1 MSNPS
6 KYVAKRQKI
15 DTSEMELTE
24 KVVFINRV
32 AKVMKG
38 GRRFHFTAVVVVGD
52 GDGHVGVALG
62 KAREVPEAIRKA
74 STIARKNMIR
84 VPMVGSTIPHPIL
97 ARFGA
102 SRVLIKPAA
111 PGTGL
116 IAGGGVRAVLE
127 GAGVTDAVTKSLGSK
142 SPANV
147 VKATIMGLS
156 QLRSPEEALARRRA
170 VSAEAAIDA

>member
-1 MSNPS
+1 MSNPD
-6 KYVAKRQKI
+6 KYIAKREKI
-15 DTSEMELTE
+15 DDSQMEITE
-24 KVVFINRV
+24 KVVYINRV

-52 GDGHVGVALG
+52 GEGHVGAALG

-74 STIARKNMIR
+74 STIARKYMITI
-84 VPMVGSTIPHPIL
+84 PMVDSTIPHPIL

-111 PGTGL
+111 AGTGL

-127 GAGVTDAVTKSLGSK
+127 GAGVKDGVTKSLGSK
-142 SPANV
+142 NPANV
-147 VKATIMGLS
+147 VKATILGLS

-170 VSAEAAIDA
+170 VSPEASSGG

>member
-1 MSNPS
+1 MSNPD
-6 KYVAKRQKI
+6 KYIARREKI
-15 DTSEMELTE
+15 DDSEMEITE

-32 AKVMKG
+32 SKVMKG

-52 GDGHVGVALG
+52 GNGHVGAALG

-74 STIARKNMIR
+74 STIARKHMITI
-84 VPMVGSTIPHPIL
+84 PMVDATIPHPIL

-111 PGTGL
+111 AGTGL

-127 GAGVTDAVTKSLGSK
+127 GAGVKDVVTKSLGSK
-142 SPANV
+142 NPANV
-147 VKATIMGLS
+147 VKATILGLS
-156 QLRSPEEALARRRA
+156 QLCSAEEALARRRA
-170 VSAEAAIDA
+170 VSPEASSGG

>member
-1 MSNPS
+1 
-6 KYVAKRQKI
+6 
-15 DTSEMELTE
+15 MELTE

-74 STIARKNMIR
+74 STIARKHMIR

-127 GAGVTDAVTKSLGSK
+127 GAGVKDAVTKSLGSK

-147 VKATIMGLS
+147 VKATILGLS
-156 QLRSPEEALARRRA
+156 QLRSPDEALARRRA
-170 VSAEAAIDA
+170 VSAEAAIDAYASH

>member
-1 MSNPS
+1 MSNPGS
-6 KYVAKRQKI
+6 YIKKREKI
-15 DTSEMELTE
+15 DDSEMELTE

-52 GDGHVGVALG
+52 GDGHVGAALG

-74 STIARKNMIR
+74 STIARKYMIT

-111 PGTGL
+111 AGTGL

-127 GAGVTDAVTKSLGSK
+127 GAGVKDVVTKSLGSK
-142 SPANV
+142 NPANV
-147 VKATIMGLS
+147 VKATMLGLS
-156 QLRSPEEALARRRA
+156 RLSSPEEALARRRA
-170 VSAEAAIDA
+170 VSAGASADG

>member
-1 MSNPS
+1 MSNPD
-6 KYVAKRQKI
+6 KYIAKREKLDDSQ
-15 DTSEMELTE
+15 MEITE
-24 KVVFINRV
+24 KVVYINRV

-52 GDGHVGVALG
+52 GDGHVGAALG

-74 STIARKNMIR
+74 STIARKYMITI
-84 VPMVGSTIPHPIL
+84 PMVDSTIPHPIL

-111 PGTGL
+111 AGTGL

-127 GAGVTDAVTKSLGSK
+127 GAGVKDVVTKSLGSK
-142 SPANV
+142 NPANV
-147 VKATIMGLS
+147 VKATILGLS

-170 VSAEAAIDA
+170 VSAEASSGG

>member
-1 MSNPS
+1 MSNPG
-6 KYVAKRQKI
+6 KYIAKREKV
-15 DTSEMELTE
+15 DTSEMEMTE

-74 STIARKNMIR
+74 STIARKHMIR
-84 VPMVGSTIPHPIL
+84 VPIVGSTIPHPIL

-127 GAGVTDAVTKSLGSK
+127 GAGIKDAVTKSLGSK

-156 QLRSPEEALARRRA
+156 QLRSLEEALARRRA
-170 VSAEAAIDA
+170 VSAEAAVDA

>member
-74 STIARKNMIR
+74 STIARKHMIR
-84 VPMVGSTIPHPIL
+84 VPMVGSTTPHPIL

-102 SRVLIKPAA
+102 ARVRLKPAA

-127 GAGVTDAVTKSLGSK
+127 GAGVKDAVTKSLGSK

-156 QLRSPEEALARRRA
+156 QLRSSEEALARRRA
-170 VSAEAAIDA
+170 VSAEASVDA

>member
-1 MSNPS
+1 
-6 KYVAKRQKI
+6 
-15 DTSEMELTE
+15 MELTE

-84 VPMVGSTIPHPIL
+84 VPMAGSTTPHPIL

-102 SRVLIKPAA
+102 ARVLIKPAA

-127 GAGVTDAVTKSLGSK
+127 GAGVKDAVTKSLGSK

-170 VSAEAAIDA
+170 VSAEAASDAY

>member
-1 MSNPS
+1 MSNPG
-6 KYVAKRQKI
+6 KYIAKREKI
-15 DTSEMELTE
+15 DDSEMEIVE

-52 GDGHVGVALG
+52 GDGHVGAALG

-74 STIARKNMIR
+74 STIARKHMIS
-84 VPMVGSTIPHPIL
+84 VPMAESTTPHPIL

-127 GAGVTDAVTKSLGSK
+127 AAGVKDVVTKSLGSK
-142 SPANV
+142 NPANV
-147 VKATIMGLS
+147 VKATILGLS
-156 QLRSPEEALARRRA
+156 QLRSPAEALARRRA
-170 VSAEAAIDA
+170 VSAEASADG

>member
-1 MSNPS
+1 MSNPRR
-6 KYVAKRQKI
+6 YIAKKERL
-15 DTSEMELTE
+15 DPSELELSE

-52 GDGHVGVALG
+52 MAGHVGAAMG
-62 KAREVPEAIRKA
+62 KATEVPEAIRKA
-74 STIARKNMIR
+74 GTIARKHMIS
-84 VPMVGSTIPHPIL
+84 VPMAGSTIPHPL
-97 ARFGA
+97 RVHFGA
-102 SRVLIKPAA
+102 AQVLMKPAP

-127 GAGVTDAVTKSLGSK
+127 MAGVKDAVAKSLGSNN
-142 SPANV
+142 PANA
-147 VKATIMGLS
+147 VKATVLGLS

-170 VSAEAAIDA
+170 VSQEASLGG

>member
-1 MSNPS
+1 MSNPD
-6 KYVAKRQKI
+6 KYIARREKI
-15 DTSEMELTE
+15 DDSQMEITE
-24 KVVFINRV
+24 KVVYINRV

-52 GDGHVGVALG
+52 GEGHVGAALG

-74 STIARKNMIR
+74 STIARKHMITI
-84 VPMVGSTIPHPIL
+84 PMVDSTLPHPIL

-102 SRVLIKPAA
+102 SKVLIKPAA
-111 PGTGL
+111 AGTGL

-127 GAGVTDAVTKSLGSK
+127 GAGVKDVVTKSLGSK
-142 SPANV
+142 NPANV
-147 VKATIMGLS
+147 VKATILGLS

-170 VSAEAAIDA
+170 VSAEASSGG

>member
-1 MSNPS
+1 MSNPR
-6 KYVAKRQKI
+6 KYMARKEKI
-15 DTSEMELTE
+15 DTSEMEITE

-38 GRRFHFTAVVVVGD
+38 GRRFHFTAVVVAGD

-74 STIARKNMIR
+74 STIARKHMIS
-84 VPMVGSTIPHPIL
+84 VPMIGSTIPHPVL

-127 GAGVTDAVTKSLGSK
+127 GAGVKDVVTKSLGSK
-142 SPANV
+142 NPVNV
-147 VKATIMGLS
+147 VKATILGLS
-156 QLRSPEEALARRRA
+156 ELRSPEEALARRRA
-170 VSAEAAIDA
+170 VSAEASIDG

>member
-1 MSNPS
+1 MSNPD
-6 KYVAKRQKI
+6 KYIAKREKLDDSQ
-15 DTSEMELTE
+15 MEITE
-24 KVVFINRV
+24 KVVYINRV

-52 GDGHVGVALG
+52 GDGHVGAALG

-74 STIARKNMIR
+74 STIARKHMITI
-84 VPMVGSTIPHPIL
+84 PMVNSTIPHPIL

-111 PGTGL
+111 AGTGL

-127 GAGVTDAVTKSLGSK
+127 GAGVKDVVTKSLGSK
-142 SPANV
+142 NPANV
-147 VKATIMGLS
+147 VKATILGLS
-156 QLRSPEEALARRRA
+156 QLCSPEEALARRRA
-170 VSAEAAIDA
+170 VSAEASSGG

>member
-1 MSNPS
+1 
-6 KYVAKRQKI
+6 
-15 DTSEMELTE
+15 
-24 KVVFINRV
+24 
-32 AKVMKG
+32 
-38 GRRFHFTAVVVVGD
+38 VVVGD

-127 GAGVTDAVTKSLGSK
+127 GAGVADAVTKSLGSNT
-142 SPANV
+142 PANV

-170 VSAEAAIDA
+170 VSAEATIDA

>member
-1 MSNPS
+1 MSNPD
-6 KYVAKRQKI
+6 KYIAKREKLDDSQ
-15 DTSEMELTE
+15 MEITE
-24 KVVFINRV
+24 KVVYINRV

-52 GDGHVGVALG
+52 GEDHVGAALG

-74 STIARKNMIR
+74 STIARKYMITI
-84 VPMVGSTIPHPIL
+84 PMVDSTIPHPIL

-111 PGTGL
+111 AGTGL

-127 GAGVTDAVTKSLGSK
+127 GAGVKDVVTKSLGSK
-142 SPANV
+142 NPANV
-147 VKATIMGLS
+147 VKATILGLS

-170 VSAEAAIDA
+170 VSPEASSGG